1 MKTLRLI
8 GATLLMVVL
17 CVNFAACGD
26 DDDDEKASIVGTWKA
41 ETANGGGYVEYF
53 TFNSDGTGKSWEVS
67 SNGTQGE
74 AEGFTYKVSS
84 NKLTFTW
91 EDGEDYTST
100 FSLSGNRL
108 TIKDNEDSVTFI
120 KQ

>member
-41 ETANGGGYVEYF
+41 ESSDDGYVEYF

>member
-41 ETANGGGYVEYF
+41 ESSDDGYVEYF

-74 AEGFTYKVSS
+74 AEGFTYKVSG

>member
-17 CVNFAACGD
+17 CVNFVACGD

-41 ETANGGGYVEYF
+41 ESSDDGYVAYF

-67 SNGTQGE
+67 SSGTQSE
-74 AEGFTYKVSS
+74 AEAFTYKVSD